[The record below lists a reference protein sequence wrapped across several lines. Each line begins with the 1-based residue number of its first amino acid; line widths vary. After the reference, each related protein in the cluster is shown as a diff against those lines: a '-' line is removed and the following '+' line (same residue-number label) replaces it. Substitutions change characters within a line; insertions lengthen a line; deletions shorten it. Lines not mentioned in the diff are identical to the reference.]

1 MDDHYA
7 VLGLTRKASK
17 QEIKEAFRKLA
28 VKLHPDKHSHSSKA
42 VRDSATLRFKKASEA
57 YQVLTD
63 DRKRADYNFRTSSSS
78 STHSHNQSGYGY
90 GYSSYN
96 RRGGGGGGP
105 NYASG
110 SAASGASRFDN
121 VLRYLTTRAFLL
133 NVSVAGALLSGVF
146 VANMGWNAVWKMRNS
161 GVCSS
166 LYSTLLVFQ
175 FIKVPFRVRVA

>member
-28 VKLHPDKHSHSSKA
+28 VKLHPDKHSHSPKA
-42 VRDSATLRFKKASEA
+42 VRDSATLKFKKASEA
-57 YQVLTD
+57 YQVLID

-78 STHSHNQSGYGY
+78 SSHSHNRSSYGY
-90 GYSSYN
+90 GFSSYN
-96 RRGGGGGGP
+96 RGGGGGP
-105 NYASG
+105 NY
-110 SAASGASRFDN
+110 ASGASRFDN

-133 NVSVAGALLSGVF
+133 NVSVAGALLGGVF
-146 VANMGWNAVWKMRNS
+146 VANMGWDALWKMRNS

-166 LYSTLLVFQ
+166 LHSTLLVFQ
-175 FIKVPFRVRVA
+175 FIRVK

>member
-57 YQVLTD
+57 YQVLID
-63 DRKRADYNFRTSSSS
+63 DRKRADYNFRTSASSS
-78 STHSHNQSGYGY
+78 SHSHSHNPRGYGY

-96 RRGGGGGGP
+96 RRGGL

-133 NVSVAGALLSGVF
+133 NVSVAGALLGGVF
-146 VANMGWNAVWKMRNS
+146 VVNMGRDALWKMRNS

-166 LYSTLLVFQ
+166 LHSTLLVFQ
-175 FIKVPFRVRVA
+175 FTRVTDT

>member
-7 VLGLTRKASK
+7 ILGLTRKASK

-57 YQVLTD
+57 YQVLID
-63 DRKRADYNFRTSSSS
+63 DRKRADYNFRTSASSS
-78 STHSHNQSGYGY
+78 SHSHSHNPSGYGY

-96 RRGGGGGGP
+96 RRGGGGP

-133 NVSVAGALLSGVF
+133 NVSVAGALLGGVF
-146 VANMGWNAVWKMRNS
+146 VVNMGRDALWKMRNS
-161 GVCSS
+161 GKSYEEAMEAVEKTKAHKKK
-166 LYSTLLVFQ
+166 L
-175 FIKVPFRVRVA
+175 